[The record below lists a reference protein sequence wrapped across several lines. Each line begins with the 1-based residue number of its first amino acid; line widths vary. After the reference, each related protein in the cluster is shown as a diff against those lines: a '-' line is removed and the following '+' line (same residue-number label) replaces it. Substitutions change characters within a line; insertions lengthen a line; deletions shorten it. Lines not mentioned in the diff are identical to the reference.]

1 MKKEIR
7 LAFSFTDSDGET
19 TNLEKTFNDGG
30 DVDTIWWL
38 LDEFKYF
45 LKAMSFNE
53 FMTDRII
60 YLEDGENVI
69 NSDGEVLVECK
80 LR

>member
-1 MKKEIR
+1 MNKKEIR

-19 TNLEKTFNDGG
+19 TNLEKTFNDGE
-30 DVDTIWWL
+30 DIDTIWWL

-53 FMTDRII
+53 FITDRII
-60 YLEDGENVI
+60 YLEDGEKVV

-80 LR
+80 

>member
-1 MKKEIR
+1 MDEKEIR
-7 LAFSFTDSDGET
+7 LAFSFTDSEGET
-19 TNLEKTFNDGG
+19 TNLEKTFVDGE

-45 LKAMSFNE
+45 LKAMSFSE

-60 YLEDGENVI
+60 YLEEGEKVV
-69 NSDGEVLVECK
+69 NSDGEILVECK
-80 LR
+80 

>member
-1 MKKEIR
+1 MNKKEIR

-19 TNLEKTFNDGG
+19 TNLEKTFNDSE
-30 DVDTIWWL
+30 DIDTIWWL

-53 FMTDRII
+53 FITDRII
-60 YLEDGENVI
+60 YLEDGEKVV

-80 LR
+80 

>member
-1 MKKEIR
+1 MNEKEIR

-19 TNLEKTFNDGG
+19 TNLEKTFNHSEDI
-30 DVDTIWWL
+30 DTIWWL

-45 LKAMSFNE
+45 LKAMSFSE

-60 YLEDGENVI
+60 YLEDGEKVVS
-69 NSDGEVLVECK
+69 SDGEVLIS
-80 LR
+80 